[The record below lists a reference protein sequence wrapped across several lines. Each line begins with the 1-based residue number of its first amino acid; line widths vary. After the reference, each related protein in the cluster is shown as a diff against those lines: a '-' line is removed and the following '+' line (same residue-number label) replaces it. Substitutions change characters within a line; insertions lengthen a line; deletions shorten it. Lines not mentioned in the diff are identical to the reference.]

1 MCWALSSVLNKYQA
15 TVRPGIGLQADCL
28 LRLAA
33 DPGSPA
39 GARAADQS
47 QMPPA
52 GIMGGQRSA
61 ASAWALGDLPLVQR
75 EQRTEFVAI
84 ETEGACFVTDL
95 RGWVGPVGLDRK
107 RPVEDRLLRRDHHAA
122 LEVMTTT

>member
-1 MCWALSSVLNKYQA
+1 M
-15 TVRPGIGLQADCL
+15 R
-28 LRLAA
+28 
-33 DPGSPA
+33 
-39 GARAADQS
+39 
-47 QMPPA
+47 
-52 GIMGGQRSA
+52 GQRSA
-61 ASAWALGDLPLVQR
+61 ASAWALGALPLVQR